1 MHSIENSV
9 IEKVFVII
17 YSWMHM
23 IMVHTE
29 LHGNLKNGLWPKYA
43 ETAIRLKNIMVKSH
57 AEK

>member
-23 IMVHTE
+23 IMVHIE
-29 LHGNLKNGLWPKYA
+29 LHETPKA
-43 ETAIRLKNIMVKSH
+43 DIQT
-57 AEK
+57 